1 MKEFEKYYPGPYR
14 FDYSCGWVICTP
26 ENDEYI
32 HAWDWEDSKY
42 TREYE
47 ETELQ
52 KLWLKKINGEDIFIP
67 GNYGFSASDDD
78 PCLIECNG
86 EPIICMR
93 GWGMLCGS
101 HKLPE
106 EQAAKI
112 QDEFKYFI
120 IDRLNDYSYEAIE
133 KLI

>member
-1 MKEFEKYYPGPYR
+1 MREFEKYYPGPYR

-32 HAWDWEDSKY
+32 PAWDWEDSKY

-67 GNYGFSASDDD
+67 GNYVFSSSDDD

-106 EQAAKI
+106 EKAAKI

-120 IDRLNDYSYEAIE
+120 IDRLNGYSYEAIE